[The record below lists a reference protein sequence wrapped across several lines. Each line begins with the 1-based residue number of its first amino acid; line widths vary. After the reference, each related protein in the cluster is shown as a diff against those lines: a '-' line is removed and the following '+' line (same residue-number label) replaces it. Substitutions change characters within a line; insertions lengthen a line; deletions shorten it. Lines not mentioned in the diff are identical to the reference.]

1 FYQRADVTGDGRDEL
16 IAQPARAGDEA
27 YVLFATGADSWEGVW
42 QRLNDIDPRLAWDSE
57 SATLIVGDFNGD
69 GRDDLLWRRS
79 ADASPRADEPAVAM
93 LLANMQGEFDEVSH
107 QWDEDFLG
115 AEWDPA
121 THRIELRDITGDG
134 IADIILM
141 ARSASG
147 THYLVPGRLDGK
159 L

>member
-1 FYQRADVTGDGRDEL
+1 Q
-16 IAQPARAGDEA
+16 Q
-27 YVLFATGADSWEGVW
+27 WE
-42 QRLNDIDPRLAWDSE
+42 
-57 SATLIVGDFNGD
+57 
-69 GRDDLLWRRS
+69 
-79 ADASPRADEPAVAM
+79 
-93 LLANMQGEFDEVSH
+93 
-107 QWDEDFLG
+107 EDFLG

-159 L
+159 LIEVAMRWTGTQSAEAAWASQNPSRADIVVNPVQAEMAAARSEERRVGREGTSAGGSSHEVECERTGKVDVVV